1 MYISLNANNTNL
13 QKSYILYISTYKKS
27 RYIYIKDI
35 LQARKS

>member
-13 QKSYILYISTYKKS
+13 QSYILYISTYKKS
-27 RYIYIKDI
+27 RYIKDI